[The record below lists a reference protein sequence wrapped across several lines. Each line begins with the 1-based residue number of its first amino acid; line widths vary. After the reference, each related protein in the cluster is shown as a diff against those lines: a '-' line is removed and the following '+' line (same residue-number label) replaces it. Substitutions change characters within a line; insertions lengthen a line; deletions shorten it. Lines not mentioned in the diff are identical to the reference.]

1 MHPNRPS
8 GSLSLQCRLRFAQH
22 CRFNWKQCNVEV
34 GTPSSLSLRCRWP
47 CIFSFKWCLCERE
60 KRTGLLAD
68 RWLRALGLSMG
79 LKCIWWAPPSPVISC
94 SASAPDDFLILL
106 GEISALRP
114 AVVCEGAE
122 ESSSFGAACRSIYQV
137 LSMARHWVQTSLCA
151 GITGPAATALELK
164 R

>member
-8 GSLSLQCRLRFAQH
+8 GSLSLQRRLRFAQH

-68 RWLRALGLSMG
+68 RWLRVLGLSMD

-106 GEISALRP
+106 GEIAALRP
-114 AVVCEGAE
+114 AVVCEGL
-122 ESSSFGAACRSIYQV
+122 SKDRSKRLY
-137 LSMARHWVQTSLCA
+137 ARHWFQTSLCA
-151 GITGPAATALELK
+151 SITGPVLTALELK